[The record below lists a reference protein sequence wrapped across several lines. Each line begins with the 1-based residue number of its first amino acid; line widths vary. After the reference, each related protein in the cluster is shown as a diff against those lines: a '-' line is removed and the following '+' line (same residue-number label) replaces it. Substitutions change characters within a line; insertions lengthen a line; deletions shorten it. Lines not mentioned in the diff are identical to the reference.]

1 MEKSTKKRSDLLH
14 LLENIDSSIQLYM
27 EVMNEVSQRS
37 LAMGIA
43 MESITL
49 SLKLRAMLERWKVY
63 LPFHECRDVEFDK
76 WGRLLEQRI
85 LSLNRVRQ
93 SDASKG
99 YFYPK
104 NKFWL
109 DMSEKPLFI
118 PRDTDKGLKQ
128 DVKAY
133 VARVD
138 ERLDRLEVTTN
149 AESDERKGVIDRLAM
164 ETLKEQYG
172 DRFPT
177 QWGEA
182 DEQHS
187 NHDCMIKALEEFKEL
202 LFELHYFFHADKSDE
217 QYLRLSL
224 RLFERLC
231 KEVEADVW
239 DECNRWMVEWPKRLR
254 QSKATE
260 KREALMAELTEW
272 EEHQGACKF
281 SDYCDFV
288 RLNPL
293 EDPDFGQF
301 LFIRR
306 DRLETKEVTW
316 LFEICL
322 KIKWLNTFILTPLS
336 VTSEGE
342 EIASFSI
349 EEQAIREELMELC
362 ELTQWQN
369 GMTAERMKEGLSRM
383 LDVHGTALDAQQ
395 RMLSK
400 ELWTLY
406 RQRPKCR
413 DREKSLQVTWLNFI
427 GWCQRRQFIAGSSP
441 ALCRTFFPQAE
452 EDAYKAIDKGRNQ
465 DVKSFERLTPLFEA
479 CLSICEE

>member
-14 LLENIDSSIQLYM
+14 LLENIDSSIRLYM

-37 LAMGIA
+37 LAMVIA

-85 LSLNRVRQ
+85 LSLNRDRQ

-109 DMSEKPLFI
+109 DMSEKPLFM

-177 QWGEA
+177 Q
-182 DEQHS
+182 
-187 NHDCMIKALEEFKEL
+187 
-202 LFELHYFFHADKSDE
+202 
-217 QYLRLSL
+217 
-224 RLFERLC
+224 
-231 KEVEADVW
+231 
-239 DECNRWMVEWPKRLR
+239 
-254 QSKATE
+254 
-260 KREALMAELTEW
+260 
-272 EEHQGACKF
+272 
-281 SDYCDFV
+281 
-288 RLNPL
+288 
-293 EDPDFGQF
+293 
-301 LFIRR
+301 
-306 DRLETKEVTW
+306 
-316 LFEICL
+316 
-322 KIKWLNTFILTPLS
+322 
-336 VTSEGE
+336 
-342 EIASFSI
+342 
-349 EEQAIREELMELC
+349 
-362 ELTQWQN
+362 
-369 GMTAERMKEGLSRM
+369 
-383 LDVHGTALDAQQ
+383 
-395 RMLSK
+395 
-400 ELWTLY
+400 
-406 RQRPKCR
+406 
-413 DREKSLQVTWLNFI
+413 
-427 GWCQRRQFIAGSSP
+427 
-441 ALCRTFFPQAE
+441 
-452 EDAYKAIDKGRNQ
+452 
-465 DVKSFERLTPLFEA
+465 
-479 CLSICEE
+479 